1 MRNLV
6 RVFLL
11 FLLSTQILCA
21 EGARNV
27 ILLIGDGFG
36 PALFGATHLHH
47 KHLSKKKLNLEKLMN
62 AGTVGLLNTESSA
75 QIVTDSAAGATAFAC
90 GVKTYNEG
98 IGVDARGR
106 PVRTILE
113 MAQERKKSVG
123 LVTTAEL
130 SDATPAAFSAHS
142 TRRAEKEEIASQQL
156 AKMVDV
162 LLGGGGQNF
171 KPAYARNQGYRIVK
185 TAKELKEA
193 GTSERLLGVFA
204 DDAMSY
210 VAERS
215 VDEPTLTN
223 MTERALAILSK
234 NEKGFFLMVEGG
246 RIDHAA
252 HANEPEKMLREALE
266 FDEAIGLCVKF
277 ASVHPDTLILVTA
290 DHDTGGFTFSK
301 QSGDYPSAEVLKT
314 WENVFWISHNHT
326 AIPVFLIG
334 YGPGA
339 KEVSG
344 FHENTH
350 VFEVMK
356 KAYGF

>member
-1 MRNLV
+1 MIQA
-6 RVFLL
+6 LL
-11 FLLSTQILCA
+11 TFVLCAQILYA

-36 PALFGATHLHH
+36 PALFGATQLHH
-47 KHLSKKKLNLEKLMN
+47 KHISKKKLHLEKLMN
-62 AGTVGLLNTESSA
+62 SGTVGLLNTESSA

-98 IGVDARGR
+98 VGVDARGK

-113 MAQERKKSVG
+113 LAQERKKSVG
-123 LVTTAEL
+123 LVTTAEI

-142 TRRAEKEEIASQQL
+142 TRRVEKEEIAGQQL
-156 AKMVDV
+156 AKKIDV

-171 KPAYARNQGYRIVK
+171 RAAFARNQGYRIVK

-193 GTSERLLGVFA
+193 GTSGRLLGIFT

-215 VDEPTLTN
+215 LDEPTLSV
-223 MTERALAILSK
+223 MTEVALRILSK

-277 ASVHPDTLILVTA
+277 AKENPDTLILVTA
-290 DHDTGGFTFSK
+290 DHDTGGFAFSK

-326 AIPVFLIG
+326 ACPVFVIG

-356 KAYGF
+356 RAYGF

>member
-1 MRNLV
+1 MKMLIQI
-6 RVFLL
+6 FLAL
-11 FLLSTQILCA
+11 ALCAQILYA
-21 EGARNV
+21 EVARNV

-36 PALFGATHLHH
+36 PALFGATHLHQ
-47 KHLSKKKLNLEKLMN
+47 KHIAKKKLNLEKLMN
-62 AGTVGLLNTESSA
+62 SGAVGLLNTESSA

-90 GVKTYNEG
+90 GVKTYNEA
-98 IGVDARGR
+98 IGVDAQGR

-113 MAQERKKSVG
+113 LAQERKKSVG

-130 SDATPAAFSAHS
+130 SDATPAAFSAHAS
-142 TRRAEKEEIASQQL
+142 RRAEKEEIAGQQL
-156 AKMVDV
+156 AKKVDV

-171 KPAYARNQGYRIVK
+171 KAAFARNQGYRIVK
-185 TAKELKEA
+185 TAKELKAA
-193 GTSERLLGVFA
+193 GTSGRLLGIFT

-215 VDEPTLTN
+215 PDEPTLSV
-223 MTERALAILSK
+223 MTEAALRILSK

-266 FDEAIGLCVKF
+266 FDEAVGLALKF
-277 ASVHPDTLILVTA
+277 ASVNPDTLILVTA
-290 DHDTGGFTFSK
+290 DHDTGGFAFSK
-301 QSGDYPSAEVLKT
+301 QSGDYPSAKALKN

-326 AIPVFLIG
+326 ACPVFLVG
-334 YGPGA
+334 LGPGA
-339 KEVSG
+339 GDVSG

-356 KAYGF
+356 RAYGF